1 MLLSFLCRWTT
12 RLITVQILRES
23 QESQRLVTTIDH
35 IPSWSCLHLA
45 VARSAIYHASHSVYA
60 ELFASVA
67 LSIFAHLNLLESTR
81 RIKWLIMLNTNVLF
95 DPLRLLFQTS
105 SKAVLNFSPWH
116 LVIYRAQLLQWCR
129 GYYKLTTV
137 LGPGCR
143 CTTKYPSKLGNVVGS
158 PGSFSVH
165 YISPCILRY
174 SEPTSF

>member
-1 MLLSFLCRWTT
+1 
-12 RLITVQILRES
+12 
-23 QESQRLVTTIDH
+23 
-35 IPSWSCLHLA
+35 
-45 VARSAIYHASHSVYA
+45 
-60 ELFASVA
+60 
-67 LSIFAHLNLLESTR
+67 
-81 RIKWLIMLNTNVLF
+81 MLNTNVLF

-105 SKAVLNFSPWH
+105 SKAVLNFSPCH

-174 SEPTSF
+174 SEPTSFQPIKRSDLLVSILIKGLFGGPGRAIVAFDQLSSHSRDLLNTSLLPILNGYCSSLRVVY